1 MLFPV
6 TLVVLITVELTV
18 YIFLKLPACFMVE
31 ALTII
36 IIIFNNNPLFTL
48 ECLKALLTL
57 LPLYYPIIT
66 LLLPLRN
73 VSIEG
78 SFS

>member
-18 YIFLKLPACFMVE
+18 YIFLKLPACLMVE
-31 ALTII
+31 ALIII

-57 LPLYYPIIT
+57 LPL
-66 LLLPLRN
+66 LLPHYYIIAPIKKCFN
-73 VSIEG
+73 
-78 SFS
+78 